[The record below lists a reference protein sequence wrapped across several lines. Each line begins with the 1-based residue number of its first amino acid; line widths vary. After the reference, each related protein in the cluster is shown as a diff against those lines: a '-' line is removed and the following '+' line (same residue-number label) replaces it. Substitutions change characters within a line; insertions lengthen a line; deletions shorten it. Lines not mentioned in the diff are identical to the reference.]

1 MNLTNS
7 QNQHLWSRL
16 VCSET
21 PSGNKLETNTMTIRR
36 NETRRLLETRVIM
49 RRNATIYSKTPSGNK
64 PVCIGIDIRKKFSWQ
79 EYTHAQRTSDEISG
93 DARRNK
99 SNKCK
104 LRSLLVTLPQLGQET
119 PCSAFLHLRKLP
131 HLRRLLVLASY
142 VKSAWCRA
150 QSPSVFTKDGGAVI
164 CFCHR
169 KNQA

>member
-1 MNLTNS
+1 MKQSVTR
-7 QNQHLWSRL
+7 RL
-16 VCSET
+16 
-21 PSGNKLETNTMTIRR
+21 LETRVI
-36 NETRRLLETRVIM
+36 TRRLLETRVIM

-64 PVCIGIDIRKKFSWQ
+64 PVCLHYDKSIGIDIRKKFSRQ

-99 SNKCK
+99 SNKSK

-131 HLRRLLVLASY
+131 HLRRLLVRASY